1 MSRDSCRVYLP
12 LVKGMQGL
20 VLTSRNDMF
29 VESAD
34 ERNEVQTQ
42 CNIFNA
48 SCLTLDF
55 HVVANYYAVYN
66 RISFFDIWTKNIY
79 IYSSEIHF

>member
-1 MSRDSCRVYLP
+1 
-12 LVKGMQGL
+12 MQGL

-55 HVVANYYAVYN
+55 HVVANYYVGQ
-66 RISFFDIWTKNIY
+66 RINIY

>member
-1 MSRDSCRVYLP
+1 
-12 LVKGMQGL
+12 MQGL

-55 HVVANYYAVYN
+55 HVVANYYGQ
-66 RISFFDIWTKNIY
+66 RIY
-79 IYSSEIHF
+79 IYTARRFTFESHAFLVP